1 MRKYLCAGLVAL
13 QLGCSSAPES
23 GVSGDLGSAGRSGGN
38 GLDVSQSG
46 SGGGGS
52 KCTRVE
58 SISALAIE
66 RPEPFDVVIV
76 ADHSGSLSWS
86 RDSLSAGLKN
96 LLSYAHGQEVRFF
109 VLTPTQYGASS

>member
-1 MRKYLCAGLVAL
+1 MRQYWCVGLMAL
-13 QLGCSSAPES
+13 GLGCGSPGQSE
-23 GVSGDLGSAGRSGGN
+23 VGDGNAAGAGQAG
-38 GLDVSQSG
+38 G
-46 SGGGGS
+46 SGP

-58 SISALAIE
+58 TISALAIE

-96 LLSYAHGQEVRFF
+96 LLAYAHGQEVRFF
-109 VLTPTQYGASS
+109 VLTPTQY